1 MLEFEVCASA
11 DGSSPFR
18 EWMDGLDRRER
29 AKVYA
34 TIRNVERYGIGTALR
49 NEWVKK
55 LDADIWEVRA
65 QFGGNAQ
72 RAPFFFVCGNTCV
85 IAHGFSKKTPKTP
98 RRELR
103 RAHRIMARYKEER
116 DAYGTI

>member
-1 MLEFEVCASA
+1 MLEFEVYASA

-18 EWMDGLDRRER
+18 EWMDGLDRREQ

-65 QFGGNAQ
+65 QLGGNAQ

-85 IAHGFSKKTPKTP
+85 ITHGFSKKTPKTP

-116 DAYGTI
+116 DADGTI